1 VSLLDGIK
9 NIGGSIIKG
18 ATAPGRTLLKMA
30 GTSLETG
37 GQVLGNV
44 AKGDLGGAVG
54 AVGDGFKQQVNNVVD
69 LPKEQIANAKQL
81 VGGYGDVLGSG
92 ARLIGEPIKGAGQ
105 LALNSVATPLN
116 VAGNALQGDFG
127 GAAQAYGDGVG
138 NTFGILGNTARNQ
151 WNNLVG

>member
-1 VSLLDGIK
+1 MSLLDGIK

-37 GQVLGNV
+37 GQVLGK
-44 AKGDLGGAVG
+44 AAQGDIGGAVG
-54 AVGDGFKQQVNNVVD
+54 AVGDGVKKQVGNVVD

-92 ARLIGEPIKGAGQ
+92 ARLIGEPIKGTAQ
-105 LALNSVATPLN
+105 LAANTVATPLN
-116 VAGNALQGDFG
+116 VAGNALQGDFS
-127 GAAQAYGDGVG
+127 GAANAYGEGVS
-138 NTFGILGNTARNQ
+138 NSVGILGNTAKNQ

>member
-1 VSLLDGIK
+1 MSLLDGIK

-37 GQVLGNV
+37 GQVLGKV
-44 AKGDLGGAVG
+44 GQGDLGGAVG
-54 AVGDGFKQQVNNVVD
+54 AGVDGLKKQVGNVVD
-69 LPKEQIANAKQL
+69 LPQEQIANAKQL

-116 VAGNALQGDFG
+116 VAGNALQGDFS
-127 GAAQAYGDGVG
+127 GAASAYGDGVS

-151 WNNLVG
+151 FNNLVG